1 MREATIHIPRNEF
14 EALGLADLL
23 TRLTDAGV
31 KTMSELACEGYGCL
45 LVVRLR
51 EPLEEAS
58 LSSVDGVTW
67 WERIADER
75 EGPVYL
81 FEVTVQDHA
90 ERFESMGDL
99 AVSNGDMS
107 VREDGLEV
115 SIVGEQTAL
124 ARSVEEYA
132 AAGVD
137 VALLE
142 LSDYRGPADAMAALT
157 ARQRE
162 VVETAWAA
170 GYFEVPREA
179 SAAAVAERLDLDPST
194 VTEHLRRAEANLF
207 DEVLS

>member
-14 EALGLADLL
+14 EALGLSDLL
-23 TRLTDAGV
+23 TRLTAADVRA
-31 KTMSELACEGYGCL
+31 MSELSCDGNGCL
-45 LVVRLR
+45 LVVRLG
-51 EPLEEAS
+51 ESLEEAS
-58 LSSVDGVTW
+58 LSSLHGVEW
-67 WERIADER
+67 WERLGHGR

-81 FEVTVQDHA
+81 FKVTVRDHA
-90 ERFESMGDL
+90 ERFESLADL
-99 AVSNGDMS
+99 AVSNGDVS

-115 SIVGEQTAL
+115 SIVGEQAAL

-132 AAGVD
+132 AGGVD
-137 VALLE
+137 VALRE
-142 LSDYRGPADAMAALT
+142 LSDYRGPADPTAALT

-194 VTEHLRRAEANLF
+194 VTEHLRRAEANLLG
-207 DEVLS
+207 EVLS